1 MISAIFDTRQTW
13 IKCDYPFPCTKD
25 LIVNFHGYL
34 SDFFFQYVMFFS
46 SLFIASMYEL
56 LLSWVMWVNWT
67 ILFRST
73 CIREQFSFHQSQIS
87 MLTNDWLIFL
97 LQDSQVLDL
106 CFAVVSAFIV
116 YPEILT
122 MSPFFFLLTKFWEFR
137 ERKNL
142 SLI

>member
-1 MISAIFDTRQTW
+1 MNKVLLPIPLYKGLNSEFSW
-13 IKCDYPFPCTKD
+13 LPFW
-25 LIVNFHGYL
+25 
-34 SDFFFQYVMFFS
+34 FFFSICHVF
-46 SLFIASMYEL
+46 LKFIYCYMYEL

-73 CIREQFSFHQSQIS
+73 CIREQFSFQQSQIS

-122 MSPFFFLLTKFWEFR
+122 MSPFFFLQTKFWEFR

-142 SLI
+142 SVI